1 MAETPISPTEEQ
13 QALEKE
19 NQTGSQSSRIVEG
32 KGKVRIYNLTNYQWS
47 PENLSFLL
55 LGPKFVPV
63 TECDMVQLRIDV
75 LNFSRKLLLKAH
87 FHDQVYSDNSLIIGL
102 GKYQKYWVRQK
113 KSCIGQLYSTFRN
126 LKWEKNKIRS
136 CAIWF

>member
-1 MAETPISPTEEQ
+1 M
-13 QALEKE
+13 
-19 NQTGSQSSRIVEG
+19 EG
-32 KGKVRIYNLTNYQWS
+32 KGKVRIYNLTNIQWS

-87 FHDQVYSDNSLIIGL
+87 FHDQVYSDNSLIKPPSNFIPKST
-102 GKYQKYWVRQK
+102 KYPVLRSVINDLEFFANELDHLEK
-113 KSCIGQLYSTFRN
+113 KSVEDNLTPAQREGLKQL
-126 LKWEKNKIRS
+126 KDNKDIL
-136 CAIWF
+136 